1 MREFTA
7 RKQGGK
13 AEIVIFDEIGQSF
26 FSEGVTAKAV
36 NEQLKSFGDV
46 SEITVRINSPGGA
59 VFDGLAIYN
68 LLKQSSARIVVEI
81 DGLAASAAS
90 VIAMAGDDIR
100 MSANALMMIH
110 PAQGVISGDA
120 DDLRERADVMDKITD
135 NMVNI
140 YAARTGLPREDLAA
154 LVSEDTWL
162 SASEALDLNLITEIT
177 PDKAIAAKAVAHLI
191 AMGDQR
197 CSAVTSEATR
207 LAQLQAKDTPV
218 HTERKQQ
225 NTNQG
230 TQMDIVKALG
240 YDSEDQVLSAFG
252 EIKTFQNGVVSAL
265 GATDPADAVQR
276 ITNMTAKVESLEA
289 AVTAGKV
296 QAEAV
301 KVEAE
306 TERLTADMKLAPS
319 QHGLYRSYSAEQ
331 REAFI
336 ATAAPVVATPQAPS
350 ELSGDTLVLTAAQEE
365 IIVLCELN
373 RDDFIAQVKIDQ
385 KAGV

>member
-1 MREFTA
+1 
-7 RKQGGK
+7 
-13 AEIVIFDEIGQSF
+13 
-26 FSEGVTAKAV
+26 
-36 NEQLKSFGDV
+36 
-46 SEITVRINSPGGA
+46 
-59 VFDGLAIYN
+59 
-68 LLKQSSARIVVEI
+68 
-81 DGLAASAAS
+81 
-90 VIAMAGDDIR
+90 
-100 MSANALMMIH
+100 
-110 PAQGVISGDA
+110 
-120 DDLRERADVMDKITD
+120 
-135 NMVNI
+135 
-140 YAARTGLPREDLAA
+140 
-154 LVSEDTWL
+154 
-162 SASEALDLNLITEIT
+162 
-177 PDKAIAAKAVAHLI
+177 
-191 AMGDQR
+191 
-197 CSAVTSEATR
+197 
-207 LAQLQAKDTPV
+207 
-218 HTERKQQ
+218 
-225 NTNQG
+225 
-230 TQMDIVKALG
+230 MDIVKALG

-306 TERLTADMKLAPS
+306 IERLTADMKLAPS